1 MQYAGANVLARI
13 SFLRRFRQ
21 PRLYLVADRGGAGGP
36 GDVGNLSAQAAL
48 VLGPFIGQ
56 TYDDL
61 NHY

>member
-1 MQYAGANVLARI
+1 
-13 SFLRRFRQ
+13 
-21 PRLYLVADRGGAGGP
+21 
-36 GDVGNLSAQAAL
+36 VGNLSAQAAL